1 MFRLIKWLFLL
12 AALSFIYLILFAYL
26 GPFFGV
32 SFAPTRI
39 LTTVPVILN
48 DG

>member
-12 AALSFIYLILFAYL
+12 AILSFISLSLFAYL
-26 GPFFGV
+26 GPLFGV
-32 SFAPTRI
+32 SFAPTRS

-48 DG
+48 EG

>member
-1 MFRLIKWLFLL
+1 MFRILKWLFLL
-12 AALSFIYLILFAYL
+12 TALGLISLTLFAYL

-32 SFAPTRI
+32 SFAPKQT

-48 DG
+48 EQ